1 MEKHCE
7 NAMKVATHLSKH
19 PKIEWVRYPGLS
31 RDPMHRLQKTY
42 LKGKGLC
49 GNQPL
54 RRVHA
59 GVASMAWRMTRRF
72 STNAVKF

>member
-42 LKGKGLC
+42 LKGVGLC
-49 GNQPL
+49 
-54 RRVHA
+54 RIYSVFRVHPTILHE
-59 GVASMAWRMTRRF
+59 VISR
-72 STNAVKF
+72 